1 MKNIVSN
8 CFVIISF
15 IILFNLAAC
24 SWEDSYKA
32 AAKRSLQVDT
42 DLILVP
48 YPYNI
53 FDKEARESI
62 TLSHYTKDELKEILL
77 EHNLSWEELKLDW
90 GWNEKEQHFERE
102 VNYTSHYTNY
112 SYDINIPIWI
122 FGQKWFNNGIY
133 PDTIFQQHIPS
144 IYSKILKYK
153 FSNVLDISSYDKI
166 FKNTN
171 EIPEIIVTI
180 VVDQGGEQ
188 LYKAHPNG
196 FPFLKTLKNES
207 VYFKNARVGHLEAH
221 TAVGHAAIGT
231 GSFPK
236 EMKTFSNEI
245 YAWKDGKVTSK
256 TVYQGNDS
264 QLNLEE
270 FSTLSL
276 ADVWDR
282 DEDNHPVI
290 ISQCYA
296 ARASIGMA
304 GHGLLIPQ
312 LLRSDRLSDKDFVY
326 WANSKS
332 LLWDTFNPA
341 YSMPDGINKYD
352 FYEFYQANKQNISS
366 NFKAENRL
374 DFTRKF
380 HHFQASEFQV
390 ALDGETFRNSL
401 QSELIS
407 RKAFKDGKT
416 DLAFLTLKATDAV
429 GHLYGWES
437 QESEKILIATDMEI
451 RKIFDF
457 LRSHYGDSFIL
468 LVTADHGAAPMPE
481 VSKASFLTH
490 EIFFKELSE
499 LLPPTARE
507 KQSVVKWI
515 THSHLSL
522 NREVMSAYKIS
533 EADVIE
539 KIKSIKINSKP
550 FFRKVWNRGDLD

>member
-8 CFVIISF
+8 RFVILNL
-15 IILFNLAAC
+15 IILFSLAAC

-90 GWNEKEQHFERE
+90 GWNEKEQNFERE

-112 SYDINIPIWI
+112 SYDINIPVWI
-122 FGQKWFNNGIY
+122 YGPKWFHSGIY

-144 IYSKILKYK
+144 LYSEILKYK
-153 FSNVLDISSYDKI
+153 FSNALDISAYEKI
-166 FKNTN
+166 FKNSN
-171 EIPEIIVTI
+171 DIPEIIVTI

-207 VYFKNARVGHLEAH
+207 VFFKNARVGHLEAH

-236 EMKTFSNEI
+236 DMKTFSNEI
-245 YAWKDGKVTSK
+245 YTWKEGKVTSK
-256 TVYQGNDS
+256 AVYQGDNGN
-264 QLNLEE
+264 LNLEE
-270 FSTLSL
+270 FSKLSL

-282 DEDNHPVI
+282 DGENKPVI

-296 ARASIGMA
+296 ARASLGMA
-304 GHGLLIPQ
+304 GHGLLIP
-312 LLRSDRLSDKDFVY
+312 LSLKSNRPADKDFVY
-326 WANSKS
+326 WANNKS
-332 LLWDTFNPA
+332 LRWDSYDPA
-341 YSMPDGINKYD
+341 FSIPDAIRKID
-352 FYEFYQANKQNISS
+352 FYEFYQTNKPRIIS
-366 NFKAENRL
+366 NFKADNRL
-374 DFTRKF
+374 EFIKKF

-390 ALDGETFRNSL
+390 ALDGETFRSSL
-401 QSELIS
+401 ESELINTKS
-407 RKAFKDGKT
+407 FKDGKT
-416 DLAFLTLKATDAV
+416 DLAYLTLKATDAV

-437 QESEKILIATDMEI
+437 QESNRILTATDLEI
-451 RKIFDF
+451 RKIYDF

-481 VSKASFLTH
+481 VSKASYLTH
-490 EIFFKELSE
+490 ELFFKEMSE
-499 LLPPTARE
+499 LLPESARE

-522 NREVMSAYKIS
+522 DREVMSAYQIS

-539 KIKSIKINSKP
+539 KIKSIKLNSKP
-550 FFRKVWNRGDLD
+550 FFRKVWNRNDLE